1 MNSNPETVSTDYDTS
16 DRLYFEPL
24 TVEDVLNVI
33 DKERPDGIIVQFGG
47 KTPLNLALPIEQYLD
62 EFKPVGASG
71 EGLLRIWETSP
82 ASIDAAEDRE
92 KFNVM
97 LDELKVKQ
105 PQGGIAK
112 SDEDALEIA
121 RKVCYPILVRP
132 SNVLGGH
139 AMKIVY
145 SDDK

>member
-1 MNSNPETVSTDYDTS
+1 M
-16 DRLYFEPL
+16 
-24 TVEDVLNVI
+24 NVI

-47 KTPLNLALPIEQYLD
+47 KTPLNIALPIEQYLD
-62 EFKPVGASG
+62 EFKLVGASG
-71 EGLLRIWETSP
+71 EGILRIWETSP
-82 ASIDAAEDRE
+82 ASIDAVEDRE

-97 LDELKVKQ
+97 LDEIKGKQ

-121 RKVCYPILVRP
+121 RKVGYPVLVRP
-132 SNVLGGH
+132 CNVLGGH
-139 AMKIVY
+139 VMEIVY